1 MKKGLIILVALSLA
15 SNSVF
20 AQSSTKFSEMLD
32 QVTIDSKPVAEMTV
46 NELIAANEQK
56 LSKLVALQ
64 NYISEQRSQS
74 NTVLLSGAA
83 IILTSTFLRIRAMNY
98 SPKALKLM
106 EKIEVNV
113 NSATF
118 GGMVGYGVGKEA
130 LIQFSDS
137 EIEDINEELVAVQT
151 KLLEEQAAL
160 LSEQK

>member
-1 MKKGLIILVALSLA
+1 MKKGLILLVALSLA

-20 AQSSTKFSEMLD
+20 AQSSTKFSELLD
-32 QVTIDSKPVAEMTV
+32 EVTIDSKPVAEMTV
-46 NELIAANEQK
+46 NELIAAKEKK
-56 LSKLVALQ
+56 LTELVALQ

-74 NTVLLSGAA
+74 NTVLLSAAA
-83 IILTSTFLRIRAMNY
+83 IISIATLLRVRAWKNS
-98 SPKALKLM
+98 SPSLKLM

-113 NSATF
+113 NTAVF
-118 GGMVGYGVGKEA
+118 GGAVGYAAGKET

-160 LSEQK
+160 LSVK